1 MFGMSPTKEKHNHGF
16 TLVEL
21 IIVVAIVAVLSVAT
35 VPQYIKYVERSKI
48 ATDKEIASSVES
60 AMHALCADGT
70 ITVAAAPYV
79 IWDTDV
85 GLVDG
90 TNKPIVEAITGE
102 IPKAVSD
109 KFKAED
115 EIKFKVE
122 FDAEGD
128 PIVST
133 DKAYRDW

>member
-1 MFGMSPTKEKHNHGF
+1 
-16 TLVEL
+16 
-21 IIVVAIVAVLSVAT
+21 
-35 VPQYIKYVERSKI
+35 
-48 ATDKEIASSVES
+48 
-60 AMHALCADGT
+60 MHALCADGT

-102 IPKAVSD
+102 IPRAVSD
-109 KFKAED
+109 KFKAES
-115 EIKFKVE
+115 EIKFMVA

>member
-1 MFGMSPTKEKHNHGF
+1 MKQMKEKFNQGF

-21 IIVVAIVAVLSVAT
+21 IIVVAIIAVLSVAT

-60 AMHALCADGT
+60 ALQTLCADGT

-102 IPKAVSD
+102 IPKAASD
-109 KFKAED
+109 KFKTEG
-115 EIKFKVE
+115 EIKFMVA
-122 FDAEGD
+122 FNAEGD
-128 PIVST
+128 PLIST